1 MPIRDLAPTWRE
13 LGRIRIGRQVPRSDG
28 RGTRPDKLQT
38 FRLTSPNRD
47 AINAAAGL
55 YGGRPEEWSSPAG
68 PAWEVVTGSDTLDVV
83 LPPGDV
89 LSQWYELW
97 SGGGAKRRCDGIT
110 EQLTGRPCLCP
121 ADPNDRA
128 EAAKGERPTACRPI
142 TRLRV
147 ILPGLPD
154 LGVWRLEAHGRI
166 AAQELAA
173 TAAAVEV
180 ATRRGAYVPARLRL
194 EQRRTGTPPRAY
206 GIPVLELPAVDAG
219 RLLAGDGQA
228 GETYTHPAL
237 LTADA
242 PDPGPDDD
250 EPTGPTFEELAA
262 PSLADEADV
271 ERTYGR
277 RVEPASNAATIPIL
291 EPPAAAARDTSPGSR
306 RDEQSRQDYIDA
318 HGFPPEDVDPDSP
331 TFLGPEPEWVAERRR
346 AAESQE
352 PPPPSPGSQP
362 LPAAEIGDA
371 LSALHELADKH
382 HRTHREAEEFLWTIA
397 VELRP
402 ELAGALEDL
411 ERVPRAAWDRTRRRF
426 ELGDY
431 DLTPQERATRKARE
445 IEERR
450 MTQAEQRLGRSYT
463 AEPDT
468 LNLGGDE

>member
-38 FRLTSPNRD
+38 FRLTSSNRD

-55 YGGRPEEWSSPAG
+55 YGGRPEEWASPAG
-68 PAWEVVTGSDTLDVV
+68 PAWEVVTESETLDVV

-110 EQLTGRPCLCP
+110 EQLGGGPCQCP
-121 ADPNDRA
+121 ADANERA

-219 RLLAGDGQA
+219 RLLAGDAGH

-250 EPTGPTFEELAA
+250 EPPTPIAEDPPAA
-262 PSLADEADV
+262 A
-271 ERTYGR
+271 G
-277 RVEPASNAATIPIL
+277 EPWPPGANPDAGGIPYWPD

-306 RDEQSRQDYIDA
+306 PDGPDDVR
-318 HGFPPEDVDPDSP
+318 PEHLNPDSP
-331 TFLGPEPEWVAERRR
+331 DFLGPEPDAFIEHRARQAGPPAEP
-346 AAESQE
+346 EHVSQE
-352 PPPPSPGSQP
+352 PPAPPPGSQP
-362 LPAAEIGDA
+362 LPPAEIGDA
-371 LSALHELADKH
+371 LEQLYALAEKH
-382 HRTHREAEEFLWTIA
+382 HRTGDEAEQFIWTLA
-397 VELRP
+397 EELRP
-402 ELAGALEDL
+402 ELAGAIYDL
-411 ERVPRAAWDRTRRRF
+411 ERVPRAAWERVRRRF

-445 IEERR
+445 IEDRR
-450 MTQAEQRLGRSYT
+450 MREAEQRLGPSYT
-463 AEPDT
+463 REPDT
-468 LNLGGDE
+468 LELGGDE